1 MKLFDIIYLET
12 ETTAQEREVNTMMIY
27 GDKKIIVIAQACPF
41 CGQQYEGCFDTPAF
55 DAWQNGALIQDVMPD
70 VPATSREWLISGIC
84 PDCQDKVFG

>member
-1 MKLFDIIYLET
+1 M
-12 ETTAQEREVNTMMIY
+12 MMIY
-27 GDKKIIVIAQACPF
+27 GDKEQIVVAQACPF

-84 PDCQDKVFG
+84 PDCQDSIFGEEE